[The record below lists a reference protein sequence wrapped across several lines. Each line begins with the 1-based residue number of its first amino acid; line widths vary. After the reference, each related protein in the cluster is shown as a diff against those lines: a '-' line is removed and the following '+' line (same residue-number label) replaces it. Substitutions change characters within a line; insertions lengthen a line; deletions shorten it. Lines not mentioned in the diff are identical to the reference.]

1 MILRALFFGNSE
13 EFGQNGILGQAPRKK
28 SFVPPFDVVRAI
40 PGNQEKFMIRARNV
54 TKRFNG
60 HLAVDNVSLNIDRGQ
75 IFGLLGPNAAG
86 KTTIIRMLCGIIST
100 DEGEVFIGDRNV
112 EKAKAGFGYVAQH
125 FGQYEDL
132 SVWENIL
139 FYARMYNV
147 TDEKWLLHL
156 LERYQLA
163 SLKEQLSG
171 SLSGGY
177 QRRLGLVCALAHDP
191 DVLFL
196 DEPTAG
202 IDPVTR
208 KLLWDDFYAL
218 STEGKTLFVTTHY
231 MEEAQRC
238 HKLAFLSSGRIV
250 AEGSPDELKQSLG
263 DVRVFTTTVPY
274 LPELR
279 EALLGTEGM
288 ILINQFGNE
297 LRLIVAPE
305 AEKSYLEG
313 IIYKVART
321 SVYLNTAQ
329 PNLEDIFIALTQ
341 E

>member
-1 MILRALFFGNSE
+1 M
-13 EFGQNGILGQAPRKK
+13 
-28 SFVPPFDVVRAI
+28 
-40 PGNQEKFMIRARNV
+40 
-54 TKRFNG
+54 
-60 HLAVDNVSLNIDRGQ
+60 
-75 IFGLLGPNAAG
+75 
-86 KTTIIRMLCGIIST
+86 
-100 DEGEVFIGDRNV
+100 
-112 EKAKAGFGYVAQH
+112 AQH
-125 FGQYEDL
+125 FGQYEEL
-132 SVWENIL
+132 SVWENIR

-156 LERYQLA
+156 LDRYQLT
-163 SLKEQLSG
+163 SFKEQLSG

-177 QRRLGLVCALAHDP
+177 QRRLALVCALSHDP

-208 KLLWDDFYAL
+208 KLLWDDFYEL
-218 STEGKTLFVTTHY
+218 SAEGKTLFVTTHY

-263 DVRVFTTTVPY
+263 DVLVFTAIVPY
-274 LPELR
+274 VPDLR
-279 EALLGTEGM
+279 KALLNTKGM

-297 LRLIVAPE
+297 LRIIVAPE
-305 AEKSYLEG
+305 AEKSHLEE
-313 IIYKVART
+313 IIYNVTSTLCSLKTAR
-321 SVYLNTAQ
+321 

-341 E
+341 EKT